1 MKIRPIRF
9 QPSYLPH
16 AEGSCLISMGKTKV
30 LCVASVESY
39 VPPHAQEKGTGWIHA
54 EYAMLPRAGRERT
67 PRGRASGGGRA
78 QEISRLIGRSL
89 RAGFDLASL
98 GPRSITVDCDVIIA
112 DGGTRTASINGGFV
126 AVVQALRKLQK
137 RDELPTWPVQD
148 YLAAVSVG
156 ISSGRMVL
164 DLSAEEDVGADVDF
178 NVVMTGSGEYVEV
191 QGTAEGRPFSRD
203 HLSRMLALAKQGI
216 SQVVSQQ
223 KKVLGSLKEKK

>member
-1 MKIRPIRF
+1 
-9 QPSYLPH
+9 
-16 AEGSCLISMGKTKV
+16 MGKTKV
-30 LCVASVESY
+30 LCVASVENH

-89 RAGFDLASL
+89 RAGFDLSAL

-112 DGGTRTASINGGFV
+112 DGGTRTASINGAFV
-126 AVVQALRKLQK
+126 AVVQALRTLRKQN
-137 RDELPTWPVQD
+137 EFPSWPVRD

-156 ISSGRMVL
+156 ISGGKMVL

-178 NVVMTGSGEYVEV
+178 NVVMTGSGKYVEV
-191 QGTAEGRPFSRD
+191 QGTAEGLPFSKEN
-203 HLSRMLALAKQGI
+203 LSRMLALAKQGI
-216 SQVVSQQ
+216 AQVVAHQ
-223 KKVLGSLKEKK
+223 KKVLGPLSAGHGGRA